1 MPAPRSRADAVQR
14 LTTAQGHLAK
24 VLAMTRDGV
33 ACTDTIFQLRAVRGA
48 LQQVEQALVEEHIR
62 SCLAHGSHLPE
73 TVVNEILELWT
84 YAPAAKPSRSRGRR
98 GASRSATAAG

>member
-24 VLAMTRDGV
+24 VLLMARDGA
-33 ACTDTIFQLRAVRGA
+33 ACTDTIFQLRAVRAA
-48 LQQVEQALVEEHIR
+48 LQRVEQALVEEHIR

-73 TVVNEILELWT
+73 TVVNEILELWN
-84 YAPAAKPSRSRGRR
+84 YAPGAKPARSRGRR
-98 GASRSATAAG
+98 ADAPVTATG